1 MWAPVFI
8 SEQCVK
14 REQQNVKFKSRC
26 AVSNVGV
33 IWWGPGDWS
42 LFRGDLGYALV
53 LGGGVHCS
61 SPASPWSC
69 LCISLE
75 ASGVFCLG
83 SAPLQLKQL
92 QWVIGLCSSSSF
104 LPCPY
109 SVEFIFSDFKQK
121 ESLCLWAQKKKSK
134 ALLLYFLEVSPCK
147 EQYPPSSSFLTTFI
161 PVSQLHSGLR
171 DEQNTVL
178 PWKYSGLVRNTLGA
192 GDARGSERAGVQLG
206 GYGNPC
212 PGELEGRV
220 QGDHK
225 GVNRSWKRGQDCGF
239 REGTQFF

>member
-1 MWAPVFI
+1 MQKSQASLRTAEALPSRLWCQEAGRAPSSHQATFTLNSTFYANGLPSPAPPSPSQRALGLSPLWQAVYKQNVMWAPVFI

-33 IWWGPGDWS
+33 IWRGPGDWS

-53 LGGGVHCS
+53 LGGGVRCS

-69 LCISLE
+69 LSLVLPLYLTW
-75 ASGVFCLG
+75 ACVIWARRRLG
-83 SAPLQLKQL
+83 SAPLQLKQW

-121 ESLCLWAQKKKSK
+121 ESLCL
-134 ALLLYFLEVSPCK
+134 
-147 EQYPPSSSFLTTFI
+147 
-161 PVSQLHSGLR
+161 
-171 DEQNTVL
+171 
-178 PWKYSGLVRNTLGA
+178 
-192 GDARGSERAGVQLG
+192 
-206 GYGNPC
+206 
-212 PGELEGRV
+212 
-220 QGDHK
+220 
-225 GVNRSWKRGQDCGF
+225 
-239 REGTQFF
+239 